1 MQAEL
6 DNVAD
11 VLERIRQRAPLVH
24 NITNVVVTNFS
35 ANVLLAV
42 GASPAMIES
51 PDEAADFVAI
61 ADALVVNLGTLSPH
75 REAAMIAATRRA
87 VALGKPWVLD
97 PVGVGATPHRSWI
110 AATMVAGRPSVIRGN
125 ASEIRVLAGQAARGR
140 GVDSADRSESAIQ
153 AARELA
159 QTTGAVVAVTGAVDY
174 VTDGAQVIG
183 IANGHPLM
191 TRVTG
196 TGCSATAVIG
206 ACLAV
211 EPSPLRAA
219 VAGLALFAL
228 AGEQAAAQA
237 TGPGS
242 LAVSLLDRL
251 HLLTATEIQTGV
263 RLVS

>member
-1 MQAEL
+1 MQAKLEMI
-6 DNVAD
+6 AD

-87 VALGKPWVLD
+87 VALGKPWILD

-110 AATMVAGRPSVIRGN
+110 ATTMVAGRPSVIRGN

-140 GVDSADRSESAIQ
+140 GVDSADGSDSAIQ
-153 AARELA
+153 AAQELA
-159 QTTGAVVAVTGAVDY
+159 QATGAVVAVTGAIDY
-174 VTDGAQVIG
+174 ITDGTQMIG
-183 IANGHPLM
+183 IANGDPLL

-196 TGCSATAVIG
+196 TGCSVTAVIG

-211 EPSPLRAA
+211 EPSAFDA
-219 VAGLALFAL
+219 TMAGLAMFAL
-228 AGEQAAAQA
+228 AGEHAAVQA

-242 LAVSLLDRL
+242 LAVGLLDRL
-251 HLLTATEIQTGV
+251 HLLSAADIRLGV
-263 RLVS
+263 RLVA